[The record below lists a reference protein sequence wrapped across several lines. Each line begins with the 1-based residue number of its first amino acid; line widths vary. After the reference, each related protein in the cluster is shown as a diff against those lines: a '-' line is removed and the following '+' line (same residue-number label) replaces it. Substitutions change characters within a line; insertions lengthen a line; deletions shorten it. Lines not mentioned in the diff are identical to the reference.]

1 MKEKKHIDRLF
12 QESFKDFEV
21 TPNDTVWQNIDAKLN
36 PNKKKRRVIPIW
48 WRYAGVAAILLIL
61 FSLGNIYFNN
71 NKVSTSNQI
80 SDTNSNP
87 NNILQEET
95 NSNDKKTTTDNNPVN
110 STFSIKNQENLIESV
125 TNQTTVAKT
134 TNSNIPLSNKNSS
147 SKKSSKQDLN
157 NKSLPLNENNM
168 AKPYQEN
175 KIANVKDTKSSLEVI
190 KKENINTFNQK
201 DSLLIAQNIEENN
214 LPKNENLSDTQT
226 LIEDVIADA
235 KKDTEQKKLNK
246 WSVTT
251 NAAPIYFNSLG
262 NGSSLGSEF
271 SKNTKSSD
279 ITMSYGISASY
290 AINNRVR
297 VRSGVNKVNLGYN
310 TNNVLIFETIGLNVS
325 ASTNKNINPNNM
337 SGSVSIISGKV
348 LSELNN
354 RSLIQS
360 SNTTINQSLGYIEV
374 PLEIEY
380 AIIDKKLRFNVIGG
394 FSSLFLS
401 NNSLFYNSNGER
413 MRIGEATNL
422 NKVSYSAN
430 FGLGF
435 NYNLS
440 KSFDFNL
447 EPVFKYQINAF
458 NSDTGNFNP
467 YFIGIYTGIGFK
479 F

>member
-21 TPNDTVWQNIDAKLN
+21 TPNDAVWQNIDAKLN
-36 PNKKKRRVIPIW
+36 ADKKKRRVIPIW
-48 WRYAGVAAILLIL
+48 WRYAGVAALLLLL

-71 NKVSTSNQI
+71 DTVSTSNQI
-80 SDTNSNP
+80 SDTNNNP

-95 NSNDKKTTTDNNPVN
+95 NQNETKTTTDNNPSN
-110 STFSIKNQENLIESV
+110 STISIKDQENSIESV

-134 TNSNIPLSNKNSS
+134 TNSNNPVSTKYNSTS
-147 SKKSSKQDLN
+147 KSSQQDSN
-157 NKSLPLNENNM
+157 YKSLPLDENNK
-168 AKPYQEN
+168 AKPYREN
-175 KIANVKDTKSSLEVI
+175 KIANVKDDKSSPEVL
-190 KKENINTFNQK
+190 KKEDVTGFKKK
-201 DSLLIAQNIEENN
+201 DSFVIAKTVDENN
-214 LPKNENLSDTQT
+214 IPKNDNSKETQI
-226 LIEDVIADA
+226 LIEDVIADT
-235 KKDTEQKKLNK
+235 KKDTQQKKLNK
-246 WSVTT
+246 WSVNT
-251 NAAPIYFNSLG
+251 NAAPVYFNSLS

-271 SKNTKSSD
+271 SENSKSGD

-325 ASTNKNINPNNM
+325 ASTTKNINPNKM
-337 SGSVSIISGKV
+337 PGSVSIISGKV
-348 LSELNN
+348 LSDLNN
-354 RSLIQS
+354 RSLIQTA
-360 SNTTINQSLGYIEV
+360 NTTINQSLGYIEV

-380 AIIDKKLRFNVIGG
+380 AIIDKKLGFNVIGG

-401 NNSLFYNSNGER
+401 NNSLFYNNNGER

-440 KSFDFNL
+440 KSLDFNL

-458 NSDTGNFNP
+458 DSDTGDFNP

>member
-21 TPNDTVWQNIDAKLN
+21 TPNDKVWQNIDAKLN
-36 PNKKKRRVIPIW
+36 ANKKKRRVIPIW
-48 WRYAGVAAILLIL
+48 WRYAGIAAILLIL
-61 FSLGNIYFNN
+61 FSLGNIYFNSEN
-71 NKVSTSNQI
+71 VASPNQI
-80 SDTNSNP
+80 SDTNSDA
-87 NNILQEET
+87 NIIIKDDSKLPEIT
-95 NSNDKKTTTDNNPVN
+95 PVTDSDAVKSAISSNDKDNFNEPVPNQNAITKTLN
-110 STFSIKNQENLIESV
+110 SDKPITNKRDSV
-125 TNQTTVAKT
+125 
-134 TNSNIPLSNKNSS
+134 
-147 SKKSSKQDLN
+147 
-157 NKSLPLNENNM
+157 NKSLSVDKNNR
-168 AKPYQEN
+168 PHTYQEN
-175 KIANVKDTKSSLEVI
+175 KIADVKEIQSNPEILNKEIASS
-190 KKENINTFNQK
+190 FNQN
-201 DSLLIAQNIEENN
+201 DSALIAKDFEK
-214 LPKNENLSDTQT
+214 KNVLKNDNSEDTQT
-226 LIEDVIADA
+226 LIEDVIADTQ
-235 KKDTEQKKLNK
+235 KDPEQKNLNK
-246 WSVTT
+246 WIVTT
-251 NAAPIYFNSLG
+251 NAAPVYFNSLG
-262 NGSSLGSEF
+262 KGSSLGSEF
-271 SKNTKSSD
+271 SENSKSGD

-290 AINNRVR
+290 AINKKIR
-297 VRSGVNKVNLGYN
+297 VRSGINKVNLGYN
-310 TNNVLIFETIGLNVS
+310 TNNVLIFETIGLNIN

-337 SGSVSIISGKV
+337 SQSVSIISGKV
-348 LSELNN
+348 LSDLNN
-354 RSLIQS
+354 RNLIQS

-380 AIIDKKLRFNVIGG
+380 AIVDKKFRFNVIGG

-422 NKVSYSAN
+422 NKMSYSAN

-458 NSDTGNFNP
+458 NSNTGNFNP

>member
-12 QESFKDFEV
+12 QENFKDFEV
-21 TPNDTVWQNIDAKLN
+21 TPNDAVWQNIDAKLN
-36 PNKKKRRVIPIW
+36 ANKKKRRVTPIW
-48 WRYAGVAAILLIL
+48 WRYAGVAALLLLL

-71 NKVSTSNQI
+71 DNLSNSNQI

-87 NNILQEET
+87 NNILQEEANQNKT
-95 NSNDKKTTTDNNPVN
+95 KTTTNNN
-110 STFSIKNQENLIESV
+110 SANSPISIKNQENLIESV
-125 TNQTTVAKT
+125 TNQTAISKT
-134 TNSNIPLSNKNSS
+134 TNSNNPISNKNSS
-147 SKKSSKQDLN
+147 TNISSKQDSNYKSLLLDEN
-157 NKSLPLNENNM
+157 NKT
-168 AKPYQEN
+168 KPYQEN
-175 KIANVKDTKSSLEVI
+175 KIANIKDDKSSLEVL

>member
-21 TPNDTVWQNIDAKLN
+21 TPNDKVWQNIDAKLN
-36 PNKKKRRVIPIW
+36 DNKKKRRVIPIW

-61 FSLGNIYFNN
+61 FSLGNIYFNSEN
-71 NKVSTSNQI
+71 VASPNQI
-80 SDTNSNP
+80 SDTNSDA
-87 NNILQEET
+87 NIIIKDDSKLPEIT
-95 NSNDKKTTTDNNPVN
+95 PVTDSDAVKSAISSNDKDNFNEPVPNQNAITKTLN
-110 STFSIKNQENLIESV
+110 SDKPITNKRDSV
-125 TNQTTVAKT
+125 
-134 TNSNIPLSNKNSS
+134 
-147 SKKSSKQDLN
+147 
-157 NKSLPLNENNM
+157 NKSLSVDKNNR
-168 AKPYQEN
+168 PHTYQEN
-175 KIANVKDTKSSLEVI
+175 KIADVKEIQSNPEILNKEIASS
-190 KKENINTFNQK
+190 FNQN
-201 DSLLIAQNIEENN
+201 DSTLIAKDFEK
-214 LPKNENLSDTQT
+214 KNVLKNDNSEDTQT
-226 LIEDVIADA
+226 LIEDVIADTQ
-235 KKDTEQKKLNK
+235 KDPEQKNLNK
-246 WSVTT
+246 WIVTT
-251 NAAPIYFNSLG
+251 NAAPVYFNSLG
-262 NGSSLGSEF
+262 KGSSLGSEF
-271 SKNTKSSD
+271 SENSKSGD

-290 AINNRVR
+290 AINKKIR
-297 VRSGVNKVNLGYN
+297 VRSGINKVNLGYN
-310 TNNVLIFETIGLNVS
+310 TNNVLIFETIGLNIN

-337 SGSVSIISGKV
+337 SQSVSIISGKV
-348 LSELNN
+348 LSDLNN
-354 RSLIQS
+354 RNLIQS

-380 AIIDKKLRFNVIGG
+380 AIIDKKFRFNVIGG

-422 NKVSYSAN
+422 NKMSYSAN

-458 NSDTGNFNP
+458 NSNTGNFNP

>member
-110 STFSIKNQENLIESV
+110 STVSIKNQENLIESV

-134 TNSNIPLSNKNSS
+134 INSNIPLSNKNSS

-157 NKSLPLNENNM
+157 NKSLPLNENKM

-297 VRSGVNKVNLGYN
+297 VRSGINKVNLGYN
-310 TNNVLIFETIGLNVS
+310 TNNVLIL
-325 ASTNKNINPNNM
+325 K
-337 SGSVSIISGKV
+337 
-348 LSELNN
+348 L
-354 RSLIQS
+354 
-360 SNTTINQSLGYIEV
+360 LG
-374 PLEIEY
+374 
-380 AIIDKKLRFNVIGG
+380 
-394 FSSLFLS
+394 
-401 NNSLFYNSNGER
+401 
-413 MRIGEATNL
+413 
-422 NKVSYSAN
+422 
-430 FGLGF
+430 
-435 NYNLS
+435 
-440 KSFDFNL
+440 
-447 EPVFKYQINAF
+447 
-458 NSDTGNFNP
+458 
-467 YFIGIYTGIGFK
+467 
-479 F
+479 